1 MSSSKNINI
10 AVIFPSRGLAF
21 SETCEELLNNL
32 EGYKYDIFF
41 SHGLPIPTCFNKP
54 LKSAL
59 NGSYSHIWFVED
71 DMILPKNCLRDLLK
85 ENVDAVTANYPLSR
99 DGMSSIFAD
108 PEGNAI
114 YCGTGCLLVTMD
126 FIKKFKFPVFK
137 TDTCWD
143 IKVKED
149 HITVKSK
156 KSEVGQYGL
165 HDINF
170 SLEAYRRKMPIK
182 ISEVKCG
189 QRKLIALGQTGTNNG
204 EHIIARWNGVKIPLT
219 VKETKETNRNVIL
232 EDGTETFMDINRA
245 RELEKKGKVKIP
257 ELTYVRFEK

>member
-1 MSSSKNINI
+1 MSSYKI

-21 SETCEELLNNL
+21 SETCEELLDNL
-32 EGYKYDIFF
+32 EGYDYDIFF
-41 SHGLPIPTCFNKP
+41 AHGLPIPVCFNKP

-71 DMILPKNCLRDLLK
+71 DMMLPKNCLKDLLAEK
-85 ENVDAVTANYPLSR
+85 QDAVTANYPLTK
-99 DGMSSIFAD
+99 DGTSAIFAD

-114 YCGTGCLLVTMD
+114 YTGTGCLLVTLD

-137 TDTCWD
+137 SDTCWD
-143 IKVKED
+143 IKINKD
-149 HITVKSK
+149 HITVKPK

-170 SLEAYRRKMPIK
+170 SLQAYKNKTPIK
-182 ISEVKCG
+182 ISKVKCG
-189 QRKLIALGQTGTNNG
+189 QRKLLALGQAGTNNG
-204 EHIIARWNGVKIPLT
+204 EHIISRWNGVKEPET
-219 VKETKETNRNVIL
+219 VEKLSESNRNVIL
-232 EDGTETFMDINRA
+232 EDGTETFMDIERA
-245 RELEKKGKVKIP
+245 KELEKQGKVTIP